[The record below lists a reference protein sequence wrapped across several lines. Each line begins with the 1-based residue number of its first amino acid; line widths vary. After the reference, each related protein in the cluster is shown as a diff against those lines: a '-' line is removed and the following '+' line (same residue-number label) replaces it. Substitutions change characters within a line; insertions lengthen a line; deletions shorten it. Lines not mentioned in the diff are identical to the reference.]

1 MDIEKLI
8 AGLKEKGLDDE
19 QVKAELE
26 KIKNDIEVYLNPGE
40 EPTEKEEEVKEEVE
54 TDEQKQHRVFGI

>member
-26 KIKNDIEVYLNPGE
+26 KIKNDIEVYLKPGE